1 MVKIRY
7 NMDAKKA
14 RVAIIDNAANI
25 VFYEPV
31 NSVTKGQA
39 GVFYDINDGHL
50 LGGGIV
56 K

>member
-14 RVAIIDNAANI
+14 RVAISDNTADI

-50 LGGGIV
+50 IGGGIV